1 MRTTRTDMP
10 AATQCDC
17 SGFFH
22 AQRVTCAASGR
33 VETAGSLNGVP
44 DFRGQ
49 RAAGFDRSVQSGRD
63 CRAGCDDG
71 ESGIRRWSPA
81 PSGLRSSPKG
91 MGRMH
96 PVWNA
101 CIASAGRAGALI
113 VANHFTL
120 ARSTRSDHEM
130 GVQLTRTTSEQQVKL
145 RKPLQTRLVGL
156 DRGVREIV
164 RATGRIG
171 RLSGNWRGSGLGL

>member
-1 MRTTRTDMP
+1 MP
-10 AATQCDC
+10 AAIQCDC

-49 RAAGFDRSVQSGRD
+49 RDSTGVCSPVVTAGLVVTTASQAFADGRQP
-63 CRAGCDDG
+63 RLGCAPV
-71 ESGIRRWSPA
+71 RREW
-81 PSGLRSSPKG
+81 
-91 MGRMH
+91 GRMH